1 MGARVITVHPGSL
14 TGRQDE
20 PEGIWDMQIEAL
32 KRFSERG
39 RDLGLV
45 VAMETIERRSKEV
58 VIQPEI
64 ANRITDAVDMDNL
77 RRDFRHLS

>member
-1 MGARVITVHPGSL
+1 
-14 TGRQDE
+14 
-20 PEGIWDMQIEAL
+20 MQIEAL